1 MQSNGFWEFLV
12 SVESEYSKY
21 RKRIMNRF
29 SLSSAEVDVLMF
41 LANNPALDTAADI
54 SRIRHIPKSQVSLSV
69 RSLCDD
75 GLVVGT
81 YANGN
86 RKSVHLAV
94 TKKAERIVDYGKDVQ
109 KEFYE
114 RHSKQIKSLYPY
126 FVIKVSKPSLTS
138 CLLKS

>member
-69 RSLCDD
+69 RSLCD
-75 GLVVGT
+75 
-81 YANGN
+81 
-86 RKSVHLAV
+86 
-94 TKKAERIVDYGKDVQ
+94 VDYGKDVQ

-114 RHSKQIKSLYPY
+114 TLFSGFTENDRAEFLRLREKIAENIKGKNGE
-126 FVIKVSKPSLTS
+126 IK
-138 CLLKS
+138 

>member
-1 MQSNGFWEFLV
+1 
-12 SVESEYSKY
+12 
-21 RKRIMNRF
+21 MNRF

-75 GLVVGT
+75 GFIVGT

-114 RHSKQIKSLYPY
+114 TLFSGFTENDRAEFLRLREKIAENIKGKNGE
-126 FVIKVSKPSLTS
+126 IK
-138 CLLKS
+138 